1 MSQNICNICGANYE
15 YRNGRWVCPACGAY
29 KAEELSNEEVTLIYN
44 AAQKLRLSE
53 FDEAEKAYADIIAK
67 YPQNSEGY
75 WGRLLARFGIKY
87 EEDFDGKQIPTCYA
101 TIESIM
107 SDKDYTKAVALADED
122 TKAYYIKQAE
132 YIERVRKEWLEKAR
146 KEKPYDIF
154 ISYKD
159 SDAQNGI
166 ERTKDSIAAQDLYIH
181 LTGKGYRVFF
191 SRESLRD
198 KVGEKYEPYIFN
210 ALSTAKVMIVYGSS
224 SEYVTSTWVKNEW
237 MRYEKKV
244 QAGAKKQ
251 NSLIVACDGF
261 SPSELPKALSS
272 MQCLDATKRSFYE
285 DLDKAID
292 KIIKVE
298 EKPKEQVAEKKT
310 VKKLPIAIAAC
321 AVFVAVLLCILIP
334 NLTNQEITSLTNIYY
349 GISVDADRDAFPKGT
364 ELTVEEILSGEK
376 YDMVQAAI
384 GEKSESFKVYDIE
397 LTGKKNIDINGT
409 VTVKIPLPNDMSAT
423 GISAYYVSEKGVA
436 EKLDCSVAD
445 GYVIFKTT
453 HFSIY
458 VIAED
463 KVNNTGFEYKINS
476 NDTVTLNKYT
486 GSETAVVIPQ
496 TIEGKT
502 VTEIGSLA
510 FDSMDRITSV
520 NIPDT
525 VTTIGAKAFYGC
537 TSISTITIPE
547 TVTSIGTSAFYGWSS
562 SQEIILAG
570 RKAIPSGWN
579 AQWNGSCNAKLT
591 YGVIAIIYHS
601 NGGSGTMSNQE
612 VEINSS
618 VLVSENKFT
627 LAGYTFAG
635 WATSENGEVVIL
647 DKGSYSVEKASVYH
661 LYAVWS
667 ANENKVI
674 FNANGGS
681 GEMQVQTICTDDKD
695 NLSDCLFT
703 KEGYAFGGWA
713 TSENGSV
720 VYSDGGLYTMGTDA
734 EYTLYAIWIP
744 NNNALIFNSNSGF
757 GSMDSITVDTNE
769 TINLPKN
776 LFTLDGYTFLGWS
789 EVQNGTVKYTDEQ
802 SFTMSSSAT
811 ITLYAVWRANENEL
825 TFNSNDGTNNE
836 KSINMNTGAS
846 ANLPANS
853 FTREGYTFLGWS
865 TTANG
870 VVEYADG
877 VSYTMGV
884 ASTTLYAV
892 WSANDN
898 RIIFNS
904 NGGSGTMD
912 AQTIKTDASAN
923 LTNCG
928 FERNGYIFAGWA
940 TTPTG
945 NVVYTNGASYTMG
958 ADSEYTLYAIW
969 ATADYSIT
977 YELNGG
983 TNNNSNPAGFDIT
996 DSTITLAEP
1005 TRAGY
1010 TFNGWFSDKSF
1021 QNASNTIPS
1030 GSTGNKTFY
1039 ASWSA
1044 NENTLHFNVNG
1055 GSGSIADMKIKTD
1068 ASATLTKNT
1077 LTREGYTFAGWATI
1091 ANGSADYE
1099 DEATYTMGSNSEY
1112 TLYAVWEIIS
1122 YTVTYNT
1129 DGGTISGNRTSYNAE
1144 TETFTLSKP
1153 TKFGYTFLGWSG
1165 TGITGKQETV
1175 TISKGSV
1182 GDKEFTAN
1190 WSANSYTI
1198 TLNVNGGNALD
1209 DNTIDV
1215 TFDQNFTLP
1224 TPEYKGYTFKGWY
1237 YNNTVLVEAGKY
1249 DDYDKSIELKAKW
1262 EIINYELTY
1271 DTDGG
1276 TLIGQ
1281 KTEYNVTTNTFTLP
1295 QPTKTGYRFLGWS
1308 GTDVEDI
1315 QLTVTV
1321 SKGNIGARSYTAHW
1335 EKIVCTITYETNDG
1349 TNSASNPSS
1358 YTIDTPDISL
1368 ADATRSGYEFK
1379 GWYSDSKFNNRVL
1392 TIDTSNLV
1400 NLALYAK
1407 WEIITYTIT
1416 YNMDGGANSP
1426 SNPTNYT
1433 IHSSNITLAEPTK
1446 SSYSFKGWYTDSSF
1460 NIKVV
1465 SVDTSQLSNVTLYAK
1480 WQFDFTYEESDG
1492 EITITGYTGG
1502 TTAVI
1507 PSEIDGM
1514 DVISIGNNAFRE
1526 KTRLVTVIVPD
1537 CVENIGMYAFY
1548 GCSSLE
1554 SVEFSVSSKLKTIG
1568 SYAFLSCTSL
1578 ATFNVPGSV
1587 QVIESDPFFG
1597 SAITDITIPASVI
1610 KIHSLKCDTLEN
1622 INVADSNTTYKSV
1635 NGILYSEDEK
1645 TLLQYP
1651 SGRKDTSFIVPSS
1664 VTDITDAFR
1673 NAACLEKII
1682 IPTSVQNIASYAFA
1696 GCQSL
1701 KNIEIPYGENILDVT
1716 FSGCSSLIS
1725 VTIPQSVTNI
1735 WTNTFSGCT
1744 SIECINYKGTM
1755 EQWNAIYK
1763 SNDFDVNSGD
1773 YTVYCMD
1780 GHITK
1785 DGVITV
1791 TGDVWDGTTEY
1802 SFAGGSGTDEDPYLI
1817 ATAEQLAYVATSVN
1831 QGVDS
1836 FEGKYLKLTMDIC
1849 LMQQEWQPIG
1859 FTNSF
1864 AGYFDGAGHTVYG
1877 LSITDKTLSYGGLF
1891 GYVNGGTVKNL
1902 RIVGAN
1908 ISLQNAY
1915 AGIVCG
1921 FANNSDLS
1929 TVIFDNCHVEGSV
1942 NCAEGSYVGGIV
1954 GYCNGCVQKS
1964 SANVIAHSSS
1974 KSSPGITQT
1983 CRVYVGGIAGTCTTI
1998 TDCYTVGTIS
2008 SSGGNLYHHNSYVGG
2023 IVGSGGTITNCYSEA
2038 SVSAITY
2045 QSSYCGGIAGKAS
2058 TISNSFSVGTLKA
2071 KSYSRSNAYVGRI
2084 IGEYEDT
2091 DVIQNCYADSTQSC
2105 TQSSETYDKEG
2116 TTNTCGTLQF
2126 TQTLQSENF
2135 IFNTLGWSSEIWQIN
2150 EGAFPTLR

>member
-29 KAEELSNEEVTLIYN
+29 KAEELSNEEVTLLYN
-44 AAQKLRLSE
+44 AAQKLRLSD

-107 SDKDYTKAVALADED
+107 SDKDYTKAMALADED

-132 YIERVRKEWLEKAR
+132 YIERVRKEWVEKAR

-224 SEYVTSTWVKNEW
+224 SEYITSTWVKNEW

-298 EKPKEQVAEKKT
+298 EKPKEQAAEEKKK

-334 NLTNQEITSLTNIYY
+334 NLTNQEITSLTNSYY
-349 GISVDADRDAFPKGT
+349 GISVDADRDVFPKGT

-384 GEKSESFKVYDIE
+384 GEVSESFKVYDIE

-423 GISAYYVSEKGVA
+423 GISAYYISDKGVA

-445 GYVIFKTT
+445 GYVTFKTT

-463 KVNNTGFEYKINS
+463 KINNTGFEYKINA

-486 GSETAVVIPQ
+486 GSETVVVIPQ

-520 NIPDT
+520 SIPET

-618 VLVSENKFT
+618 VLVSENKFN

-635 WATSENGEVVIL
+635 WATTENGEVVIL
-647 DKGSYSVEKASVYH
+647 DKGSYSVAKESVYH

-667 ANENKVI
+667 ANENKVV

-681 GEMQVQTICTDDKD
+681 GEMQAQTICTDDKE
-695 NLSDCLFT
+695 NLSECLFA
-703 KEGYAFGGWA
+703 KDGYAFGGWA
-713 TSENGSV
+713 TTSNGSV

-744 NNNALIFNSNSGF
+744 NNNALIFNSNGGF
-757 GSMDSITVDTNE
+757 GSMDSITVETNE

-776 LFTLDGYTFLGWS
+776 VFTLDGYTFLGWS
-789 EVQNGTVKYTDEQ
+789 DVQNGAVKYTDEQ

-836 KSINMNTGAS
+836 KSFNMNTGTS

-877 VSYTMGV
+877 VSYTMGA

-958 ADSEYTLYAIW
+958 VDSEYTLYAIW

-1010 TFNGWFSDKSF
+1010 TFNGWFSDENL

-1044 NENTLHFNVNG
+1044 NENTLHFNANG

-1122 YTVTYNT
+1122 YTITYNT

-1144 TETFTLSKP
+1144 TETFILPKP
-1153 TKFGYTFLGWSG
+1153 TKFGYSFLGWSG

-1262 EIINYELTY
+1262 EIINYELSY

-1276 TLIGQ
+1276 TLSGQ
-1281 KTEYNVTTNTFTLP
+1281 KTEYNVATNTFTLP

-1308 GTDVEDI
+1308 GTDVEGI

-1321 SKGNIGARSYTAHW
+1321 SNGNIGARSYIAHW
-1335 EKIVCTITYETNDG
+1335 EAN
-1349 TNSASNPSS
+1349 
-1358 YTIDTPDISL
+1358 
-1368 ADATRSGYEFK
+1368 
-1379 GWYSDSKFNNRVL
+1379 
-1392 TIDTSNLV
+1392 
-1400 NLALYAK
+1400 
-1407 WEIITYTIT
+1407 TYTVTFDPNGGSVMPTSKDIVFNT
-1416 YNMDGGANSP
+1416 SLELPTPTREGYSFVCWTLDGEKYTAGLWTIAENQKLVAEWSANTNTKYTVKHLLENADDNGYTLQDTETLYGTTDTTVSP
-1426 SNPTNYT
+1426 STKTYT
-1433 IHSSNITLAEPTK
+1433 GFNTPTK
-1446 SSYSFKGWYTDSSF
+1446 SSVKILPDGSAILEYKYTRVTYSITLETNGGVSVSTISVKYQQTVSLPNATRTNFTFGGWFTDADLTNTFSETKISADMTVYAWWTEENKPGDFEYMLTASGATIAGKNSNISSLFIPSYIAGKKVVLIQSQAFYNYTNLSSVVIPNTVATIGSSAFRGCTSLSSLTIENGVSTISDYSFAGCSALTVVVVPKSVVTMGEACF
-1460 NIKVV
+1460 N
-1465 SVDTSQLSNVTLYAK
+1465 
-1480 WQFDFTYEESDG
+1480 
-1492 EITITGYTGG
+1492 
-1502 TTAVI
+1502 
-1507 PSEIDGM
+1507 
-1514 DVISIGNNAFRE
+1514 
-1526 KTRLVTVIVPD
+1526 
-1537 CVENIGMYAFY
+1537 
-1548 GCSSLE
+1548 GCSSLTE
-1554 SVEFSVSSKLKTIG
+1554 LTLPFVGQTRSSQGNKNAVFGHIFGYTSSSSASGTIYQAYYYDSQSGAG
-1568 SYAFLSCTSL
+1568 SAKYYYVPTTIRKVTITDATHIPTGAFDHCSFITEININEGVGFIGTYAFC
-1578 ATFNVPGSV
+1578 NVG
-1587 QVIESDPFFG
+1587 F
-1597 SAITDITIPASVI
+1597 
-1610 KIHSLKCDTLEN
+1610 
-1622 INVADSNTTYKSV
+1622 
-1635 NGILYSEDEK
+1635 
-1645 TLLQYP
+1645 
-1651 SGRKDTSFIVPSS
+1651 TSFSVPSS
-1664 VTDITDAFR
+1664 VTVLNVGAFTGSRIKSITFGSQIQSIP
-1673 NAACLEKII
+1673 NYLFGNCGGLE
-1682 IPTSVQNIASYAFA
+1682 
-1696 GCQSL
+1696 
-1701 KNIEIPYGENILDVT
+1701 
-1716 FSGCSSLIS
+1716 
-1725 VTIPQSVTNI
+1725 
-1735 WTNTFSGCT
+1735 
-1744 SIECINYKGTM
+1744 SIFYDGTKA
-1755 EQWNAIYK
+1755 QWNNMSKGKNWYY
-1763 SNDFDVNSGD
+1763 SGSAPI
-1773 YTVYCMD
+1773 VYC
-1780 GHITK
+1780 T
-1785 DGVITV
+1785 
-1791 TGDVWDGTTEY
+1791 DGTIEY
-1802 SFAGGSGTDEDPYLI
+1802 
-1817 ATAEQLAYVATSVN
+1817 
-1831 QGVDS
+1831 
-1836 FEGKYLKLTMDIC
+1836 
-1849 LMQQEWQPIG
+1849 
-1859 FTNSF
+1859 
-1864 AGYFDGAGHTVYG
+1864 
-1877 LSITDKTLSYGGLF
+1877 
-1891 GYVNGGTVKNL
+1891 
-1902 RIVGAN
+1902 
-1908 ISLQNAY
+1908 
-1915 AGIVCG
+1915 
-1921 FANNSDLS
+1921 
-1929 TVIFDNCHVEGSV
+1929 
-1942 NCAEGSYVGGIV
+1942 
-1954 GYCNGCVQKS
+1954 
-1964 SANVIAHSSS
+1964 
-1974 KSSPGITQT
+1974 
-1983 CRVYVGGIAGTCTTI
+1983 
-1998 TDCYTVGTIS
+1998 
-2008 SSGGNLYHHNSYVGG
+2008 
-2023 IVGSGGTITNCYSEA
+2023 
-2038 SVSAITY
+2038 
-2045 QSSYCGGIAGKAS
+2045 
-2058 TISNSFSVGTLKA
+2058 
-2071 KSYSRSNAYVGRI
+2071 
-2084 IGEYEDT
+2084 
-2091 DVIQNCYADSTQSC
+2091 
-2105 TQSSETYDKEG
+2105 
-2116 TTNTCGTLQF
+2116 
-2126 TQTLQSENF
+2126 
-2135 IFNTLGWSSEIWQIN
+2135 
-2150 EGAFPTLR
+2150 